1 VSNLARNN
9 RSGPSLDDFAAIH
22 HLDAALI
29 AAADIVSDHI
39 AAALDRRSTVAD
51 IVPLRRKLDAA

>member
-1 VSNLARNN
+1 MTGRY
-9 RSGPSLDDFAAIH
+9 IH

>member
-29 AAADIVSDHI
+29 AAADTVCDHI
-39 AAALDRRSTVAD
+39 AYGHRTVAD
-51 IVPLRRKLDAA
+51 VVQLRRPLHAA

>member
-1 VSNLARNN
+1 MSNLARNN

-29 AAADIVSDHI
+29 AAADTVCDHI
-39 AAALDRRSTVAD
+39 AGALDGHRTVAD
-51 IVPLRRKLDAA
+51 VVQLRRPLHAA